1 MIKIVDQTID
11 YTSVSQMSYVKNWQS
26 PSNNV
31 CSAEKYAKRCT
42 EVRFASFL
50 SGAFITAIVVNSPER
65 KLAKRTSVQ
74 LVVHVIDGMDF
85 YENEITKVC
94 RR

>member
-65 KLAKRTSVQ
+65 KLAIQMLFSKQNLNRNT
-74 LVVHVIDGMDF
+74 GNWF
-85 YENEITKVC
+85 
-94 RR
+94 